1 MEDRS
6 EQICDPEVVGDY
18 QETLS
23 VNDSSAD
30 IYRNLQWLW
39 QHVQDQARANLS
51 GEKVEYMIPLQDVEI
66 LEELA
71 DQRWRNRFL

>member
-30 IYRNLQWLW
+30 IYRNLQWL
-39 QHVQDQARANLS
+39 
-51 GEKVEYMIPLQDVEI
+51 
-66 LEELA
+66 
-71 DQRWRNRFL
+71 